1 LGGFKINN
9 KYFSKTLSFIQVLFL
24 VQACS
29 YKTKIDS
36 NYYCRQLKVSCIQ
49 SNKVVNF
56 KTSKGDFEVK
66 LVGKDNPVTVS
77 NFLENIYNNIYENKK
92 FYKII
97 NYPQIRFIHGGIN
110 PENKSYMERKQNL
123 NKTSPTI
130 PLEIKFKEEIKPRYN
145 YQIKNPSETVN
156 LVNTFESG
164 SIAMVKSGKNKSSST
179 EFFFVTTKIP
189 ELDGRYS
196 IFGKIIKGLDV
207 LEKINKEDYI
217 KAVQISN

>member
-1 LGGFKINN
+1 M
-9 KYFSKTLSFIQVLFL
+9 

-29 YKTKIDS
+29 YKSKIDS
-36 NYYCRQLKVSCIQ
+36 NYYCQKLKFSCIQ

-66 LVGKDNPVTVS
+66 LFGKDNPVTVS
-77 NFLENIYNNIYENKK
+77 NFLENIENNIYVNQK

-97 NYPQIRFIHGGIN
+97 NYPQIRFIHGGVN
-110 PENKSYMERKQNL
+110 PENKFYIERKQNL

-164 SIAMVKSGKNKSSST
+164 SIAMVKSGKDKSSST

>member
-1 LGGFKINN
+1 M
-9 KYFSKTLSFIQVLFL
+9 FL
-24 VQACS
+24 IPACS
-29 YKTKIDS
+29 FRNEIDS
-36 NYYCRQLKVSCIQ
+36 NYYCQKLKFSCTQ
-49 SNKVVNF
+49 SDKTVYF
-56 KTSKGDFEVK
+56 KTSKGNFEVK
-66 LVGKDNPVTVS
+66 LFGKDNPVTVS
-77 NFLENIYNNIYENKK
+77 NFLENIENNIYVNQK

-97 NYPQIRFIHGGIN
+97 NYPQIRFIHGGVN
-110 PENKSYMERKQNL
+110 PENKSYVERKQNL

-130 PLEIKFKEEIKPRYN
+130 PLEIKFKEEVKPRYN

-164 SIAMVKSGKNKSSST
+164 SIAMVKSGKDKSSST

>member
-1 LGGFKINN
+1 M
-9 KYFSKTLSFIQVLFL
+9 
-24 VQACS
+24 QACG
-29 YKTKIDS
+29 YKNKIDPI
-36 NYYCRQLKVSCIQ
+36 YYCKKLKFSCIQ
-49 SNKVVNF
+49 NNRVVYF
-56 KTSKGDFEVK
+56 KTTKGDFEVK
-66 LVGKDNPVTVS
+66 LFGKDNPVTVS
-77 NFLENIYNNIYENKK
+77 NFIENIEDNIYVNQK

-97 NYPQIRFIHGGIN
+97 NFAQIRLIHSGVK
-110 PENKSYMERKQNL
+110 PENKLYIEPKQNL
-123 NKTSPTI
+123 HKASSTI

-145 YQIKNPSETVN
+145 YQIKNPNETEN

-179 EFFFVTTKIP
+179 EFFFVTSKIP

>member
-1 LGGFKINN
+1 M
-9 KYFSKTLSFIQVLFL
+9 FL

-29 YKTKIDS
+29 YKSEIDS
-36 NYYCRQLKVSCIQ
+36 NYYCQKLKFSCIQ
-49 SNKVVNF
+49 SNKVVYF
-56 KTSKGDFEVK
+56 KTTKGDFEVK
-66 LVGKDNPVTVS
+66 LFGKHNPVTVS
-77 NFLENIYNNIYENKK
+77 NFLENIDNNIYVNQK

-97 NYPQIRFIHGGIN
+97 NYPQIRFIHGGVN
-110 PENKSYMERKQNL
+110 PENKSYIERKQIL

-145 YQIKNPSETVN
+145 YQIKNPNETEN
-156 LVNTFESG
+156 LTYTFESG

-196 IFGKIIKGLDV
+196 IFGKIIKGLEV

-217 KAVQISN
+217 KTVQISN